1 MMFQWSEDM
10 VRFMRQASEYGD
22 YHRRLADWMRPDLH
36 KRDRLCDAGC
46 GLGYLSLALAP
57 YVQHITAAD
66 RNGDALAVL
75 RENCAAR
82 GIDNI
87 DIRCGDLF
95 SMPPATA
102 YDAMVFCFFG
112 RMEEIAAIAKA
123 QCRGTVFAFKKNYT
137 THRFSV
143 GSHATGSDSFSAAKA
158 WLSARGVPFTA
169 QEMALELGQ
178 PFRSWESARRF
189 FEIYSR
195 DEDKSVITDAF
206 LRSKLVETGRADFP
220 LYMPHQRPVGCLK
233 FSVEDLPKT

>member
-1 MMFQWSEDM
+1 M
-10 VRFMRQASEYGD
+10 
-22 YHRRLADWMRPDLH
+22 
-36 KRDRLCDAGC
+36 
-46 GLGYLSLALAP
+46 
-57 YVQHITAAD
+57 
-66 RNGDALAVL
+66 L

-95 SMPPATA
+95 SMPPDAA

-195 DEDKSVITDAF
+195 DEDKSVITDDF
-206 LRSKLVETGRADFP
+206 LRSKLVETGREDFP
-220 LYMPHQRPVGCLK
+220 LYLPHQRPVGCLK